1 VFHFDRRSGF
11 WILRSNWYHILCQC
25 LNDHV
30 LTIGRLNL
38 CQFHGFPIAS
48 TLSHISVII
57 PSWPTGITQIHVI
70 KYIDPLIDSQLY
82 YCCNWFHIIFIK
94 ITIIL
99 IIIIIIICVYLYS
112 WICMWEL
119 LIYQLWLRL
128 FCWHSYWIIITLFA
142 IDHTTLTQRTHHLLW
157 TNAVTIL
164 FYTIDPTWSI

>member
-1 VFHFDRRSGF
+1 MFHFDRRSGF

-94 ITIIL
+94 ISMCVSIFLNLYVRIINISTLITIVL
-99 IIIIIIICVYLYS
+99 LTFLLNNYHAFCYRPHNPHPTYTPPSLNQRRNHFVLYHWS
-112 WICMWEL
+112 NMIHL
-119 LIYQLWLRL
+119 G
-128 FCWHSYWIIITLFA
+128 CWHS
-142 IDHTTLTQRTHHLLW
+142 
-157 TNAVTIL
+157 NM
-164 FYTIDPTWSI
+164 